1 MELIVFSAME
11 HGIIAKHGHVNP
23 QRSCNRFHDAMFLL
37 LYTMAA
43 PLVYVIHRRLSS
55 QKVWT
60 LEH

>member
-1 MELIVFSAME
+1 ME